1 MFDGVLVLAAGK
13 STRISSIAAGLPKP
27 LLEFGGKSL
36 IEWTLDWLVAVGV
49 AEVWINL
56 HYRPELIRAALDG
69 GTLRGVRVQYSYE
82 PELLG
87 TAGAWRRVAA
97 GWGTTSLVVYG
108 DNVLR
113 FRLDDFLAAHR
124 RTGAAATVAVFDPT
138 RHRNTGIAGGH
149 VVLAEDGRIRE
160 FREGVPPRPGAREY
174 VNAGAYLLEPEVLA
188 AIPAGFQD
196 FGRDIFPQLLTGG
209 RLYGHVID
217 DSGFCLGLDT
227 PESFAEGQRL
237 LEAGEVR
244 LS

>member
-1 MFDGVLVLAAGK
+1 MIDGVLVLAAGK

-27 LLEFGGKSL
+27 LLEFGGKFL
-36 IEWTLDWLVAVGV
+36 IEWTLDWLAAVGV
-49 AEVWINL
+49 TEVWINL
-56 HYRPELIRAALDG
+56 HYRPELIRDALGDG
-69 GTLRGVRVQYSYE
+69 TRRGVRVRYSYE

-87 TAGAWRRVAA
+87 TAGAWRSVAS

-113 FRLDDFLAAHR
+113 FRLGDFLAAHR
-124 RTGAAATVAVFDPT
+124 RTGAAVTVAVFDPA

-149 VVLAEDGRIRE
+149 VALFEDGRIRG
-160 FREGVPPRPGAREY
+160 FREGVPPSPGAREY
-174 VNAGAYLLEPEVLA
+174 VNAGVYLLEPEVLA

-196 FGRDIFPQLLTGG
+196 FGRDVFPQLLTGG
-209 RLYGHVID
+209 RLYGHIIED
-217 DSGFCLGLDT
+217 TGFCLGLDT
-227 PESFAEGQRL
+227 PDSFAEGRRL